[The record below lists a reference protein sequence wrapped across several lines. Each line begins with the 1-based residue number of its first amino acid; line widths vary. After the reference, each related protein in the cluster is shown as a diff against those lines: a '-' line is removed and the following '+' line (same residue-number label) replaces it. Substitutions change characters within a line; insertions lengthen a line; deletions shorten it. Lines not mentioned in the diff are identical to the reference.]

1 MNGPFDS
8 LGLSLAVAGAVIALA
23 GVFLTPMRSV
33 VLRTIRVRLRLRAR
47 RPAAVIKTQPE
58 PGQAAGPAAPAPE
71 PARLVAVA
79 VPASKPNAAEL
90 RGGDYREQETLFA
103 RALLTAQKTADD
115 MVRSAQAEAQEIIA
129 RAEAAAAET
138 ARASRRN
145 ASEIIQKAQQDADL
159 IVASAKQKAA
169 GWLALLQ
176 AEADKLAVDAHQAF
190 QGAQRTVEQNVAS
203 LAARFERRMAEWD
216 AAPWREQ
223 RTAPNGGG
231 PDAPAP
237 EPTSSRIA

>member
-1 MNGPFDS
+1 MNGSFDS
-8 LGLSLAVAGAVIALA
+8 LGLSVLVAGVVIALA
-23 GVFLTPMRSV
+23 GMFLTPMRSV
-33 VLRTIRVRLRLRAR
+33 VLRGIRLRLRLR
-47 RPAAVIKTQPE
+47 RAAPAPEAQPE
-58 PGQAAGPAAPAPE
+58 SVPADAAPAAPAPE
-71 PARLVAVA
+71 PARVA
-79 VPASKPNAAEL
+79 ASRPVPNAVDL
-90 RGGDYREQETLFA
+90 KGGDYREQEALFA

-115 MVRSAQAEAQEIIA
+115 MVRSAQVEAQEIIA

-216 AAPWREQ
+216 AAPWGEQ
-223 RTAPNGGG
+223 RPAPNGGG